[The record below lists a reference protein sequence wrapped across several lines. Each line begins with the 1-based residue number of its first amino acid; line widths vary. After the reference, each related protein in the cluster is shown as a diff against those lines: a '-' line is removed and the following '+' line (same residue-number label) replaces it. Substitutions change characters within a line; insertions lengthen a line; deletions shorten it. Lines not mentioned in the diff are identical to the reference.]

1 MLDKWLPPSPD
12 VDELLHGPGRQGDI
26 EGALPHVHVGADL
39 RDERNGNIT
48 SNDNIKNITNTN
60 ISILIVL
67 IITTI
72 IIKNVHSPTCT
83 WGQTFWLRTTGVN
96 TNGAVAKVINY
107 DRLGKKVRP
116 GTPWKINVG

>member
-48 SNDNIKNITNTN
+48 SIDNNNN
-60 ISILIVL
+60 NNEERALPH
-67 IITTI
+67 
-72 IIKNVHSPTCT
+72 VHMGADLLVADN
-83 WGQTFWLRTTGVN
+83 WGQH
-96 TNGAVAKVINY
+96 
-107 DRLGKKVRP
+107 
-116 GTPWKINVG
+116 